1 VNQENTTSNSIRPAS
16 AVLWASAFI
25 IAALVIMQAGRLAP
39 NPAFAGMATST
50 DAGFTL
56 VTSSDGQGPPE
67 APYDL
72 LYVIDNSDEVLYIY
86 TIPNATSPAGS
97 QLKLLGGGHLPTL
110 FKAARGG

>member
-1 VNQENTTSNSIRPAS
+1 MNQEHNATSIRPGA

-25 IAALVIMQAGRLAP
+25 ISALLIMQAGQLAP
-39 NPAFAGMATST
+39 NPAYAGMATST

-56 VTSSDGQGPPE
+56 VTSSDGQGPTD

-72 LYVIDNSDEVLYIY
+72 LYIIDNSDEVLYIY
-86 TIPNATSPAGS
+86 TIPNATHTASS
-97 QLKLLGGGHLPTL
+97 RLELLGGGHLPTL